1 MGTSVNFEGFHE
13 PSKTK
18 TGYEFT
24 IGKSED
30 EGLCRIDILF
40 TDHSLEL
47 GKGNT
52 VRIATIS
59 IPKFTDKEPYNDT
72 HIELLSTYGKA
83 SAYFYDSTPDEESKY
98 KTFTLTKRHD

>member
-52 VRIATIS
+52 VRI
-59 IPKFTDKEPYNDT
+59 
-72 HIELLSTYGKA
+72 GG
-83 SAYFYDSTPDEESKY
+83 SAKSNEFVRRQALQEDPD
-98 KTFTLTKRHD
+98 RA